1 MFKKIFLSLA
11 CIISFLWIT
20 SAVQISIDPVFSD
33 TRFEPADKLHAGC
46 IDTTTV
52 SLKTAKDNINSLRFI
67 ISYEPE
73 KIQILDIKAA
83 SGYKDILDTTIEYDK
98 IVVTL
103 LDANI
108 PNSATTKLFSL
119 SFKSNENIT
128 GSILSIHKPSYVMTK
143 SSTKIPVFVDQKLS
157 FAAVPECEPDTIPP
171 TITLMKPKDT
181 TTPLALDSY
190 FIFDIKDIGKG
201 VSKQSLRVH
210 FNGKTYS
217 GADPVFSWQDNYL
230 AFLPN
235 EWIPIGTAVNLTIT
249 IGDLQSYGWA
259 NTTKKTF
266 TFTTATG
273 ISFEHTFTPSMF
285 RNVLGKMDAI
295 YATQKECELL
305 SWLIISSNFTDT
317 SILDLSKKIWCSIN
331 NVATLQKEEPTKPK
345 SLLFISVF
353 TLTGW
358 VLFFITFLLK
368 IHYLVSY
375 RKHKKKAKSLQS
387 S

>member
-1 MFKKIFLSLA
+1 M
-11 CIISFLWIT
+11 
-20 SAVQISIDPVFSD
+20 
-33 TRFEPADKLHAGC
+33 
-46 IDTTTV
+46 
-52 SLKTAKDNINSLRFI
+52 
-67 ISYEPE
+67 
-73 KIQILDIKAA
+73 
-83 SGYKDILDTTIEYDK
+83 
-98 IVVTL
+98 
-103 LDANI
+103 DANI

-249 IGDLQSYGWA
+249 IGDLQSYG
-259 NTTKKTF
+259 
-266 TFTTATG
+266 
-273 ISFEHTFTPSMF
+273 
-285 RNVLGKMDAI
+285 
-295 YATQKECELL
+295 
-305 SWLIISSNFTDT
+305 
-317 SILDLSKKIWCSIN
+317 
-331 NVATLQKEEPTKPK
+331 
-345 SLLFISVF
+345 
-353 TLTGW
+353 
-358 VLFFITFLLK
+358 
-368 IHYLVSY
+368 
-375 RKHKKKAKSLQS
+375 
-387 S
+387 